1 MWLGK
6 WLGDKDRWGLEVKEI
21 GLLVGAVNHAGAA
34 DTSGDGGPEVGEKTH
49 PMCQRLK

>member
-34 DTSGDGGPEVGEKTH
+34 DTSGDGGPEVGEENASH
-49 PMCQRLK
+49 VPRLK